1 MFTHKNNSKKSVEKE
16 HMGWSGKKTQKPKNK
31 IVIDRFSQ
39 NGGAN
44 GPTLLA
50 TSNRA
55 NKGPVEPYNAA
66 ADVIHKVQ
74 TREQREDSLRS
85 SNTAP
90 KLTIDDLKKQL
101 AKRGKSLRDLS
112 ADQKSGIK
120 KLLGTTPQDTQK
132 LKEEINRCAQYN
144 NNIAQCCDENCGY
157 MNNNTCLP
165 SNNSTNDLCNKYQVS
180 QVRRKATAIAEEARL
195 ASLQREGDGRGKLDR
210 SNEGSK
216 ENDDLPS
223 IVDPQ
228 SNLNQPFNANQ
239 TSNCQPTLNL
249 RRSQQKHLV
258 YLNEDIPNYAWQY
271 NKDPMSLKDNI
282 FVGGGDDD
290 DGLDARA
297 GLEAYKGKDLDQ
309 SPIKNAFIKSQ
320 NVPSQVITQKIVED
334 KELDHSIHNEREH
347 VNKDKIPP
355 NTFGYYATDNDGMLS
370 RDIDGKPIWVPESP
384 DTYYDDTSK
393 TAMPNVVGED
403 IRVRDAAT
411 LKTRAYRNYDASSEE
426 MAYRGGPVKLKIDVN
441 NPGDY
446 NESIRRYVTG
456 EMESVPLD
464 GGNDNVIESY
474 LKDVIKF
481 VVDQGFLKINER
493 MFIDLLIAH
502 GYVMVNTILSGG
514 LFAIKKGHNVNGDKL
529 FTDEDIDI
537 LFRTFGYVRQ
547 GSMYVKL
554 YSTIFNEFLVIY
566 PSLIFPDV
574 DLMTGNKINPGEL
587 LAKVN
592 QVTNLS
598 PEEPTTLNR
607 LSNRIPKVEKK
618 GRPGMRPKEKI
629 IFGSTGSTLP
639 EPFSFTKGY

>member
-44 GPTLLA
+44 GSVSLVNPSKT
-50 TSNRA
+50 NMR
-55 NKGPVEPYNAA
+55 PVEPYIAA
-66 ADVIHKVQ
+66 NKDIYKVQ
-74 TREQREDSLRS
+74 TREKREGLLIS

-90 KLTIDDLKKQL
+90 KLTIDDFKKQL
-101 AKRGKSLRDLS
+101 AKQGKSLRDLS
-112 ADQKSGIK
+112 ADEKEGIK
-120 KLLGTTPQDTQK
+120 RLLGTTPQDTQK
-132 LKEEINRCAQYN
+132 IKEEISRCAKYN
-144 NNIAQCCDENCGY
+144 NNIAQCCDANCGY

-165 SNNSTNDLCNKYQVS
+165 SDNSTNDLCNKYQVS
-180 QVRRKATAIAEEARL
+180 QVRKRATAMAEEARL
-195 ASLQREGDGRGKLDR
+195 ASLQRDGDGRGNLDR

-228 SNLNQPFNANQ
+228 SNLNQPSNANQ
-239 TSNCQPTLNL
+239 LSNCQPTLNL

-282 FVGGGDDD
+282 FVGGGDHDDD

-384 DTYYDDTSK
+384 DTYYNDTSK
-393 TAMPNVVGED
+393 TAMPNVAGED
-403 IRVRDAAT
+403 IRVRDAST
-411 LKTRAYRNYDASSEE
+411 LKTRAIPEYDASSGK
-426 MAYRGGPVKLKIDVN
+426 ALVKEKIDVN

-446 NESIRRYVTG
+446 NESIKRYVTG

-481 VVDQGFLKINER
+481 VAKKGFLKINER
-493 MFIDLLIAH
+493 MFVDLLIAH

-514 LFAIKKGHNVNGDKL
+514 FFAIKKGHNVNGNKL

-554 YSTIFNEFLVIY
+554 YSTIFNQFLIIY

-587 LAKVN
+587 LAEVN

-598 PEEPTTLNR
+598 PEKPTELNK
-607 LSNRIPKVEKK
+607 LSNQIPKVEKR
-618 GRPGMRPKEKI
+618 GRPGMKPRRKI
-629 IFGSTGSTLP
+629 IIRSTLP
-639 EPFSFTKGY
+639 KPFGFTKGY